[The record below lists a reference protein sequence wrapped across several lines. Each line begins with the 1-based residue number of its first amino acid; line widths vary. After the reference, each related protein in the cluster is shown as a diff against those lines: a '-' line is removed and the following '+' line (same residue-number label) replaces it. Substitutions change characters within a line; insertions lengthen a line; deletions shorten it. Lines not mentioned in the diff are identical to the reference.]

1 MNFRKKFVGAALT
14 ANLLSL
20 SLLPVLAAEF
30 SDLKSDYWA
39 YDSVQALSQQGIL
52 SGYADS
58 SFRPNNPVTRA
69 EFATMIVKSL
79 GKESIPIGQEF
90 GFKDVSRSFWAYD
103 TIQRAYDLGLIRG
116 FPDNTFKPYAY
127 ITKTEVLAI
136 LSSAAQLGYLS
147 QSEAQQILNRYYD
160 ASRVANWAV
169 VPVAKSVKAGLAVN
183 YPQPNFLMPEKRATR
198 AEVAVMLQNL
208 RRNLG
213 MEAPVQQAQQPAFPQ
228 PGYQQPVQQNPYQVP
243 QQSYQQQTQQPA
255 SVEQIS
261 QYAADG
267 GISNVILRGSI
278 ATVESNSVIPTQVET
293 PLSSEIANVGDTV
306 VLRVPNSVTTS
317 QGTLLIPAGS
327 RISGKIIAVTPAKH
341 ANRNARINIDFNSI
355 TLPSGQSFPLQASVA
370 TETGLLEAGSMKASI
385 GEGLLKTAIGAG
397 SGAALGTALGAITG
411 STGKGAIYGTAIGGG
426 LGVVGAVLQRGG
438 AIEIPSGEP
447 LFIKLERPLSIDVRT
462 GIIVQ

>member
-1 MNFRKKFVGAALT
+1 MSTRKKIVGLALA

-20 SLLPVLAAEF
+20 NLLPALAIQF
-30 SDLKSDYWA
+30 SDLRSDYWA
-39 YDSVQALSQQGIL
+39 YDSVQALSEQNIL
-52 SGYADS
+52 SGYADN

-69 EFATMIVKSL
+69 EFATMIVKAL
-79 GKESIPIGQEF
+79 GKENTPIGQEF
-90 GFKDVSRSFWAYD
+90 SFRDVSRSFWAYD

-136 LSSAAQLGYLS
+136 LSSAAQLGYIS
-147 QSEAQQILNRYYD
+147 KSEAQEILNRYYD
-160 ASRVANWAV
+160 ASRVADWAV

-208 RRNLG
+208 RRNIGL
-213 MEAPVQQAQQPAFPQ
+213 EAPGQQTQQPAVQEQVPYYPQ
-228 PGYQQPVQQNPYQVP
+228 PNQPT
-243 QQSYQQQTQQPA
+243 QQSYQQQNQQPV

-267 GISNVILRGSI
+267 GISNVVLRGSL
-278 ATVESNSVIPTQVET
+278 ATVETNSVIPTQVET
-293 PLSSEIANVGDTV
+293 PISSEIAKVGDTV
-306 VLRVPNSVTTS
+306 VLRVINSVTTN

-327 RISGKIIAVTPAKH
+327 RISGKVVAVTSAKH
-341 ANRNARINIDFNSI
+341 ANRNAKINIDFSSI
-355 TLPSGQSFPLQASVA
+355 TLPSGQSYPLQASVA
-370 TETGLLEAGSMKASI
+370 TETGVLEAGSMKATLAK
-385 GEGLLKTAIGAG
+385 GLLTTAIGAG

-426 LGVVGAVLQRGG
+426 LGAVGAVLQRGG
-438 AIEIPSGEP
+438 AIEIPSGES
-447 LFIKLERPLSIDVRT
+447 LFIKLDRPLSVDVRT
-462 GIIVQ
+462 GNIIQ